1 MNTVTLIGRL
11 TKDVELKEYGK
22 GKEKGVYA
30 KVTVACRASKEN
42 TDFVFC
48 TLWGKAAEIAA
59 EYAGKGDLIALTG
72 KVAPG
77 KYEDEDG
84 NTVFTT
90 DIAIN
95 SVELLGGRTDENED
109 EKPAKKKASRK
120 G

>member
-1 MNTVTLIGRL
+1 MNTVSLIGRL

-22 GKEKGVYA
+22 GKDKGYYA
-30 KVTVACRASKEN
+30 KVTIACRAGKDN

-59 EYAGKGDLIALTG
+59 EYTRKGDLIAASG

-77 KYEDEDG
+77 SYEDKDG
-84 NTVFTT
+84 NKVFTT

-95 SVELLGGRTDENED
+95 TIELLGGSRAEED
-109 EKPAKKKASRK
+109 EKPASRKASRR